1 MVNHQFLFYF
11 IFILLV
17 ISLKRMLALLFLLLG
32 LNSISVSI
40 MIIINLYHPFY
51 SMTIT
56 YLFDLAII
64 NFIYSHSYL
73 IVLLCF
79 FIIHLFI

>member
-1 MVNHQFLFYF
+1 MVNHQSLFYF

-17 ISLKRMLALLFLLLG
+17 ISLKQMLALLSLLLD
-32 LNSISVSI
+32 LNSISAFI
-40 MIIINLYHPFY
+40 MVIINLYHPFY

-73 IVLLCF
+73 IAWLCF
-79 FIIHLFI
+79 FIINLFI